1 MALYS
6 WFSKKETNLRAI
18 NQGTSNQDIKNKSH
32 KLNSKS
38 KYIESYTMWP
48 TASVIQ
54 GKEVIPPL
62 KNNSANV
69 PAKTVPLVKPIV
81 MSLSTALIVYK
92 A

>member
-6 WFSKKETNLRAI
+6 WFSKKENNLNTN
-18 NQGTSNQDIKNKSH
+18 NQDIKDKSH
-32 KLNSKS
+32 RLNSKS

-54 GKEVIPPL
+54 GKQVIPPT
-62 KNNSANV
+62 KNDAASV
-69 PAKTVPLVKPIV
+69 QDKTTILVKPAV
-81 MSLSTALIVYK
+81 VSLSTALIVYK